1 MHGNSFALKHP
12 SQRGQAL
19 RHFCRNPHCRSKLQ
33 EPTANLHRAFCV
45 HGCHQQFYRLRC
57 IVCEKELPPGRSD
70 RRFCRKPSCRNQYY
84 RNPVLFDFN
93 APKLGLGTGR
103 AHLASKSSIKPGT
116 FSSDS
121 GDRPWRIVAAGSA
134 ISANAYHCA
143 SLPIDPDTARRTAA
157 ANDWV
162 VSARRLL
169 GRDASIGSAIR
180 RPRPPR
186 PSSSTTRISTKFL
199 TTCRFRGS
207 CAGCRRPIH
216 DRHSAA
222 DPSISSTRPPG

>member
-143 SLPIDPDTARRTAA
+143 SLPIDPDTARRTVA
-157 ANDWV
+157 ANDWGRIRQEIAW
-162 VSARRLL
+162 SRRVHRQ
-169 GRDASIGSAIR
+169 RDSKAETAPPVIVDNPYLDQIPDDLSIPGFLR
-180 RPRPPR
+180 RVPETD
-186 PSSSTTRISTKFL
+186 S
-199 TTCRFRGS
+199 
-207 CAGCRRPIH
+207 
-216 DRHSAA
+216 
-222 DPSISSTRPPG
+222 